1 MSRTA
6 KNQKDFKI
14 DNLSNWRGC
23 DNEYSVLCSPYYQYP
38 KRKSQIYSQALEKNV
53 CLLSWE
59 HMVFML
65 NKGIREDLNL
75 SLESIWNSSKMRSR
89 SNNLV
94 YSNRKDNYLQF
105 VNKVVCEKIGCD
117 MDEFNNKLMDFK
129 YDLIERGNEEL
140 FYWENEVLKINN
152 YSREEAIDELI
163 KSKKLNEK
171 IVHINEFIRKL
182 RG

>member
-1 MSRTA
+1 
-6 KNQKDFKI
+6 
-14 DNLSNWRGC
+14 
-23 DNEYSVLCSPYYQYP
+23 
-38 KRKSQIYSQALEKNV
+38 
-53 CLLSWE
+53 
-59 HMVFML
+59 
-65 NKGIREDLNL
+65 
-75 SLESIWNSSKMRSR
+75 MRSR

>member
-1 MSRTA
+1 
-6 KNQKDFKI
+6 
-14 DNLSNWRGC
+14 
-23 DNEYSVLCSPYYQYP
+23 
-38 KRKSQIYSQALEKNV
+38 
-53 CLLSWE
+53 
-59 HMVFML
+59 
-65 NKGIREDLNL
+65 
-75 SLESIWNSSKMRSR
+75 MRSR

-163 KSKKLNEK
+163 KSKIYHFYTIYDN
-171 IVHINEFIRKL
+171 IF
-182 RG
+182 